1 MPTFPVESAELLII
15 AHDFPQFANSR
26 RIFYKEAEFS
36 GKRCAAALSQLSIA
50 GGARQMKH
58 KETGLTLASSVYES
72 IRHDIM
78 NGGIRP
84 GDKLLFDAL
93 REKYSI
99 GISPL
104 REALNR
110 LHSDGW
116 VAREE
121 QKGFRAAEI
130 SADELRKIVRTRI
143 LIEGTAITEAIRL
156 QDVESEEALVLAY
169 HRLKKQKRHVGGER
183 SPAWEKSHR
192 DFHMALVAGAKLPH
206 VTTFCMQLFDIAER
220 YRILCASSYPERNE
234 RDEHDHIVSA
244 YLEGD
249 AEKTIALLAAHYQV
263 TVDIILKVS
272 FT

>member
-1 MPTFPVESAELLII
+1 VK
-15 AHDFPQFANSR
+15 D
-26 RIFYKEAEFS
+26 
-36 GKRCAAALSQLSIA
+36 
-50 GGARQMKH
+50 
-58 KETGLTLASSVYES
+58 KETGLTLASSVYEN

-78 NGGIRP
+78 NGGIKP

-121 QKGFRAAEI
+121 QKGFRASEI
-130 SADELRKIVRTRI
+130 SAEELRKIVQTRI
-143 LIEGTAITEAIRL
+143 MIEGAAITEAIRL
-156 QDVESEEALVLAY
+156 QDVASEEALVLAY
-169 HRLKKQKRHVGGER
+169 HRLKKEKRHNAGAR
-183 SPAWEKSHR
+183 SMTWEKRHR

-206 VTTFCMQLFDIAER
+206 LTTFCMQLFDIAER

-234 RDEHDHIVSA
+234 RDEHEQIVSA

-249 AEKTIALLAAHYQV
+249 TAGTIALLAAHYQV